1 MIVKENLLMTKL
13 DPKKIYEQ
21 AKKNISGKIYDEK
34 KHCLMVLEIIGNG
47 GSVAEFCVEALI
59 SDSTYYNWRRLH
71 PIFDECSR
79 IAVNFAQMLW
89 EREGES
95 NADNP
100 DFNWRFWEGIG
111 TSRFFYNKQGRVR
124 INLDEEADPHVQYQ
138 QLIKQ
143 AKEGDLSASEIKQL
157 MESVNIGIRA
167 FESFKLQEQVDK
179 MQQDL
184 KKMNLENG
192 NNIIPIKGIAETN
205 QNTAPDTVC

>member
-59 SDSTYYNWRRLH
+59 SDSTYYHWRRQY

-124 INLDEEADPHVQYQ
+124 INLDEEADPHIQYQ

-184 KKMNLENG
+184 KKMNL
-192 NNIIPIKGIAETN
+192 
-205 QNTAPDTVC
+205 

>member
-1 MIVKENLLMTKL
+1 MTKL

-59 SDSTYYNWRRLH
+59 SDSTYYHWRRQY

-192 NNIIPIKGIAETN
+192 NNIIPIKGTAETN

>member
-21 AKKNISGKIYDEK
+21 AKKNVSGKIYDEK
-34 KHCLMVLEIIGNG
+34 KHCVMVLDIIGNG

-124 INLDEEADPHVQYQ
+124 VNLDEEADPHVQYQ

-167 FESFKLQEQVDK
+167 FESFKLQEQVAK
-179 MQQDL
+179 MEQDI
-184 KKMNLENG
+184 KKMNLQNG
-192 NNIIPIKGIAETN
+192 NNIIAIKDFAETN
-205 QNTAPDTVC
+205 QDTSSNNIC

>member
-1 MIVKENLLMTKL
+1 MIVKENLTMTKL

-34 KHCLMVLEIIGNG
+34 KHCLMVLDIIGNG

-59 SDSTYYNWRRLH
+59 SDKTYYSWRKH
-71 PIFDECSR
+71 HQIFDECSR

-89 EREGES
+89 EREGET

-124 INLDEEADPHVQYQ
+124 INVDEDADPHVQYQ

-143 AKEGDLSASEIKQL
+143 AAEGDLSASEIKQL
-157 MESVNIGIRA
+157 MESINIGIRA
-167 FESFKLQEQVDK
+167 YESFKLQQEVDK
-179 MQQDL
+179 MKDDL
-184 KKMNLENG
+184 AKMNLENG
-192 NNIIPIKGIAETN
+192 DNIISTKDVT
-205 QNTAPDTVC
+205 

>member
-1 MIVKENLLMTKL
+1 MSLKENLKMTKL

-21 AKKNISGKIYDEK
+21 AKKNISGKVYDEK

-59 SDSTYYNWRRLH
+59 SDSTFYYWRKKH
-71 PIFDECSR
+71 QIFDECSR

-89 EREGES
+89 EREGEA

-124 INLDEEADPHVQYQ
+124 INVDESADPHVQYQ
-138 QLIKQ
+138 QLLKQ
-143 AKEGDLSASEIKQL
+143 ASEGDLSASEIKQL
-157 MESVNIGIRA
+157 MESINIGIRA
-167 FESFKLQEQVDK
+167 YESFKLQQEVDK
-179 MQQDL
+179 MKEDL
-184 KKMNLENG
+184 AKMNLENG
-192 NNIIPIKGIAETN
+192 DNIIPIKDAS
-205 QNTAPDTVC
+205 